1 MAEIT
6 VEHQQRSPVTVLFL
20 AIGCGA
26 VAGLLMVLY
35 EVVYNNYRGG
45 IIPFEVGAT
54 LLVLSAVVVAFLIIG
69 SALVAFFVL
78 TRFLSGRT
86 VIVILCAMVAAI
98 VGGWAGFGLGS
109 GDGGWIYP
117 VFWTLAPTLYVALTF
132 PRLRGSWK
140 KA

>member
-1 MAEIT
+1 
-6 VEHQQRSPVTVLFL
+6 
-20 AIGCGA
+20 
-26 VAGLLMVLY
+26 MVLY